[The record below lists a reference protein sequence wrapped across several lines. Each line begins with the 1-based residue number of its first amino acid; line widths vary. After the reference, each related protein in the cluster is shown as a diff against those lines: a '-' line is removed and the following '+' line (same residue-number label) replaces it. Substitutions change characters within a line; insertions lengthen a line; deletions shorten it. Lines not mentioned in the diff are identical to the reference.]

1 MYRGFLS
8 CSVTLTPCSTPSTV
22 IASIISQ
29 EASALDEK
37 SQDFVSVLLDCLLG
51 LRGTLSRT
59 VQDVINKLAKLES
72 ASAMMQLIRE
82 QMRQRSEFEKV
93 AKLVPQMQFSV
104 FEAMTQCLELGIF
117 HVTDKIA
124 LQVVLEAAKSI
135 LHTNNYEVLIRNCSS
150 YDCKHFAEFLG
161 IVDDSIGT
169 PSFGSSQ
176 QLNIVRIILHL
187 VITYVVLRC
196 KLNQVLPLDSLH

>member
-1 MYRGFLS
+1 MTS
-8 CSVTLTPCSTPSTV
+8 TPCATPSTA

-82 QMRQRSEFEKV
+82 QLRQRSEFEKV

-161 IVDDSIGT
+161 T